1 MRWVLSGFA
10 AALMLAVAANASA
23 ATSAGGVA
31 GVQVPTLDWAACGHR
46 FQCATATVPQDYAN
60 PAGPTFQLAVI
71 RLPARD
77 LARRIGSLFT
87 NPGGPGETGVD
98 FLRDV
103 APALAALNERFDL
116 VSWDP
121 RGVGASRPAVR
132 PCFTDAEWK
141 RQIAEPALTP
151 QTLDERSWI
160 AEARAHVM
168 QCLKRNPGVLP
179 YLSTGN
185 VARDLDVLRAAVGD
199 ERLTYLG
206 YSYGTAIG
214 MTYVSLFPD
223 RQRAVVLDSPVD
235 TRYFDDPLS
244 FWHDSTAAREVALGR
259 FLERCRRQQARCGFG
274 GAHPRRA
281 LDALLARLER
291 TPIAVAGG
299 LPINGDIAR
308 GAIGDLLDP
317 RDWMQLA
324 DSLSLARH
332 GDGSLLE
339 FGDLD
344 TGLSA
349 DATFDEAGFVIKAL
363 DGDWPTSI
371 GLYRRDGRRAFRD
384 LPHFY
389 VDSGFVQLPF
399 AFLKLEPNGRFGG
412 PFRTPDDAPTT
423 LVVSATFDPQTPY
436 ASAQAL
442 TATLGNA
449 RLLTLDGDG
458 HGASYVRGNACID
471 DAVTAYLVDLQL
483 PEPGKVCPQ
492 ALEAFPDP
500 RTSCARP
507 RRVYTISFRAKRYP
521 HIRWHF
527 LAAVR
532 RGWPRTLVVNRAG
545 ANARAHR
552 LLRGYA
558 HISGEALDQY
568 PPAVGRGEGK
578 RLVRGRG
585 PRGWE
590 ADVAYVPRS
599 EQRDFDAV
607 LTIKLRRRCDGVKF
621 RYVFS

>member
-1 MRWVLSGFA
+1 M
-10 AALMLAVAANASA
+10 
-23 ATSAGGVA
+23 
-31 GVQVPTLDWAACGHR
+31 
-46 FQCATATVPQDYAN
+46 
-60 PAGPTFQLAVI
+60 
-71 RLPARD
+71 
-77 LARRIGSLFT
+77 
-87 NPGGPGETGVD
+87 
-98 FLRDV
+98 
-103 APALAALNERFDL
+103 
-116 VSWDP
+116 
-121 RGVGASRPAVR
+121 
-132 PCFTDAEWK
+132 
-141 RQIAEPALTP
+141 
-151 QTLDERSWI
+151 
-160 AEARAHVM
+160 
-168 QCLKRNPGVLP
+168 LP

-332 GDGSLLE
+332 GDGRLLE

-449 RLLTLDGDG
+449 RLLTLRTSVATRASTTRSPPTSSICNCPSRARSAPRLWRPSPTRAQAAPGRDGCTPSPSAPSGTPTSAGTSSRRSAGDG
-458 HGASYVRGNACID
+458 RAPSSSTAPGPTHELTGSCGA
-471 DAVTAYLVDLQL
+471 T
-483 PEPGKVCPQ
+483 
-492 ALEAFPDP
+492 
-500 RTSCARP
+500 RTSRERP
-507 RRVYTISFRAKRYP
+507 SISIRRRS
-521 HIRWHF
+521 
-527 LAAVR
+527 AA
-532 RGWPRTLVVNRAG
+532 
-545 ANARAHR
+545 ARA
-552 LLRGYA
+552 
-558 HISGEALDQY
+558 SGSCAAAARAAGR
-568 PPAVGRGEGK
+568 PTWRTCPA
-578 RLVRGRG
+578 
-585 PRGWE
+585 PSS
-590 ADVAYVPRS
+590 ATSTRS
-599 EQRDFDAV
+599 
-607 LTIKLRRRCDGVKF
+607 
-621 RYVFS
+621 